1 MREVVYEQN
10 MPGDEYKKLSDEEIK
25 REIDKNPDWMVENG
39 KLTRTLEFDNFV
51 QAFGFMTEVA
61 IEAEKIN
68 HHPEW
73 FNVYNRIKID
83 LVTHDVNGISNYD
96 FKLATIINALYNRKG
111 HEFINTSKE

>member
-1 MREVVYEQN
+1 MSEE
-10 MPGDEYKKLSDEEIK
+10 EYKKLSDEEIK
-25 REIDKNPDWMVENG
+25 MEIEKNPDWIVKNG
-39 KLTRTLEFDNFV
+39 KLSRTFEFDNFV

-73 FNVYNRIKID
+73 FNVYNRIKIE

-96 FKLATIINALYNRKG
+96 FKLANIINKLYKRKRQ
-111 HEFINTSKE
+111 

>member
-1 MREVVYEQN
+1 MSEE
-10 MPGDEYKKLSDEEIK
+10 EYKKLSNEEIK
-25 REIDKNPDWMVENG
+25 TEIDKNPDWIIENG
-39 KLTRTLEFDNFV
+39 KLNRMLEFDNFV

-73 FNVYNRIKID
+73 FNVYNRIKIE

-96 FKLATIINALYNRKG
+96 FKLARIINKLYDIRR
-111 HEFINTSKE
+111 H